1 MRRMPR
7 LLAPLVIPP
16 LLASAVV
23 QAAAA
28 AGPPAPKAAPAAAA
42 PLAPPAPAPPPQ
54 TPIDTQAQYAWIEEV
69 ETGAVLLE
77 KNGDARLYPASM
89 NKMMTAYVV
98 FSMLKDGRAKL
109 DQRLVVGERA
119 WRLGG
124 SKMFVP
130 LGRHVS
136 IEDLLQGALVQS
148 GNDACLVLAEGLAG
162 SEAGFVKLMNETAK
176 KIGLT
181 HSRFDDVTGLPDPN
195 DWTSAHDLARL
206 AIRTIEDFPQY
217 YHYYSQRSFTFDRI
231 TQQNRNPLLYKDVGA
246 DGLKTGHTEQSGYSL
261 TASAKQDGRRIVIV
275 VSGLPTKKA
284 LAEES
289 ERLVKWA
296 FREFRDYRLFGKGE
310 RIDEA
315 DTWLG
320 ASPRVPLTVARDLVV
335 TLPKKARPEMKVTI
349 DYDNPVAAPI
359 AKGGKLG
366 TITVSAPGVAP
377 ARAPLVAGAAVGRMG
392 RLGHA
397 ATLAGYLI
405 WGNRP

>member
-7 LLAPLVIPP
+7 LLAPLIIPP

-23 QAAAA
+23 QAA
-28 AGPPAPKAAPAAAA
+28 GPPAAKPAPAAAA
-42 PLAPPAPAPPPQ
+42 LPAPPAPAPAPQ
-54 TPIDTQAQYAWIEEV
+54 TPIDTQAQYAWIQEV

-109 DQRLVVGERA
+109 DQRLLVSERA

-136 IEDLLQGALVQS
+136 IDDLLQGALVDS

-181 HSRFDDVTGLPDPN
+181 HSHFDNVTGLPDPN

-261 TASAKQDGRRIVIV
+261 TASAKQDGRRIVMV

-310 RIDEA
+310 RVDEA

-349 DYDNPVAAPI
+349 DYKNPVAAPI
-359 AKGGKLG
+359 AKGQRLG

-392 RLGHA
+392 LLERA

-405 WGNRP
+405 RGNRP